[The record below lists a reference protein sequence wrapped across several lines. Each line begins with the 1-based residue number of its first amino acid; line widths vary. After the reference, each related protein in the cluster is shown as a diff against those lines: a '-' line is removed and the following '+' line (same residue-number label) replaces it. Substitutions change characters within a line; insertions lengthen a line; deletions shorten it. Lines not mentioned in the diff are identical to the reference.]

1 MIVRLSSLKVILFCG
16 LVPLLFVSC
25 SEDEKMINDA
35 QVRREKR
42 KQEQKEKQQREELAI
57 QLEKEKQIELAKLA
71 EEEAKAKLLKE
82 NLLLAE
88 QEAKQK
94 IAEEEEEE
102 RVRQEA
108 ILKRQHQQ
116 QLACQNYVNTEYDEL
131 VLIDGKV
138 LKAAQVSAAGPVK
151 VSFIHSNGV
160 SRVRYSNLPKEIG
173 EACLYNLELEQLEL
187 ERIEAVEKARI
198 EKLAT
203 SVNQSRTQ
211 ISKRE
216 KGESIFKRTPSRK
229 TKVNKTPKVAIRSS
243 GGVSSKVVRT
253 YRKYYSPHGREYHFK
268 DLVIM
273 AKANTKAYLYF
284 NGRKVKTLEPNKL
297 TRFEGTSKIKGKYT
311 VTLKDEKGKVL
322 DSESD
327 SRKSGL

>member
-1 MIVRLSSLKVILFCG
+1 MIVWLSSLKVILFCG
-16 LVPLLFVSC
+16 LVPLLLVSC

-57 QLEKEKQIELAKLA
+57 QLEKEKQIKLAKLA

-82 NLLLAE
+82 KLLLAE

-94 IAEEEEEE
+94 IAEEEE

-116 QLACQNYVNTEYDEL
+116 QLACQNYVNTKYDEL

-151 VSFIHSNGV
+151 VSFVHSNGV

-173 EACLYNLELEQLEL
+173 ETCLYNLELEQLEL

-198 EKLAT
+198 EKLAAT

-229 TKVNKTPKVAIRSS
+229 TQVDKTPKVAIRSS
-243 GGVSSKVVRT
+243 GRVSSKVVRA

-297 TRFEGTSKIKGKYT
+297 ARFEGTSKIKGKYT